1 MLEAPTIILAS
12 GSRTR
17 HELLK
22 AAAVAFTVI
31 PAEIDE
37 DAVRMGL
44 VAEAGGEDGPD
55 AADVAEIL
63 AHTKGHTVSAANPDS
78 LVIAADQTL
87 ACNGDLF
94 TKPADEDA
102 ARDALMKL
110 RGRTHQLHSAVVIA
124 RGGDV
129 IWSYVDTAHLTMR
142 RFSAGFLEE
151 YMLRTGRDVCTSVG
165 AYRLEGMGIQL
176 FEKIDGDYFTILGL
190 PLLPLLNELR
200 AQGAITA

>member
-1 MLEAPTIILAS
+1 MLEMPTIILAS

-22 AAAVAFTVI
+22 SAAVAFTVI
-31 PAEIDE
+31 PADIDE
-37 DAVRMGL
+37 DAIRLSVM
-44 VAEAGGEDGPD
+44 AEADDGGPD

-63 AHTKGHTVSAANPDS
+63 ALTKGQTVSAANPGS

-87 ACNGDLF
+87 ACGGELF
-94 TKPADEDA
+94 TKPRDENA
-102 ARDALMKL
+102 ARDTLMKL

-124 RGGDV
+124 RDGEIV
-129 IWSYVDTAHLTMR
+129 WSLVDTAHLTMR
-142 RFSAGFLEE
+142 KFSAAFVEE
-151 YMLRTGRDVCTSVG
+151 YSLRTGADICDSVG

-176 FEKIDGDYFTILGL
+176 FEKVDGDYFTILGL

-200 AQGAITA
+200 AEGALTA